1 MDSMDHEWSRTAGS
15 AGSGFDFVSWG
26 RKNGFHFFSALNSE
40 WDDAR
45 EIPEDILR
53 LDPPG
58 DYIRFYEEY
67 DGGECP
73 LDFLFGGRGHSLV
86 LYPLCMHREKS
97 RQLLDDVIRLQI
109 KWENWY
115 PGLEEQVKEA
125 LDEALIIGEASFR
138 GNIVFLRGKFF
149 LARHMELIGAFGIPS
164 NTENILACGDADG
177 SFYGILRK
185 AVGMDPEQGECI

>member
-1 MDSMDHEWSRTAGS
+1 MDSMDHEQGRQAGS
-15 AGSGFDFVSWG
+15 SGSGFDFVAWG
-26 RKNGFHFFSALNSE
+26 RKNGFHFFSARDSE

-53 LDPPG
+53 LNPPG
-58 DYIRFYEEY
+58 DYIRFYGEY

-73 LDFLFGGRGHSLV
+73 LDWLYGGRGHMLE

-97 RQLLDDVIRLQI
+97 RQMLDSVIRLQK

-115 PGLEEQVKEA
+115 PGMEEEVKKVLE
-125 LDEALIIGEASFR
+125 EALIVGDASFR
-138 GNIVFLRGKFF
+138 GCIVFLRGRFF
-149 LARHMELIGAFGIPS
+149 LARSPELTGAFGTPS
-164 NTENILACGDADG
+164 NTENILACGDSDE

-185 AVGMDPEQGECI
+185 AVGLESEQEE